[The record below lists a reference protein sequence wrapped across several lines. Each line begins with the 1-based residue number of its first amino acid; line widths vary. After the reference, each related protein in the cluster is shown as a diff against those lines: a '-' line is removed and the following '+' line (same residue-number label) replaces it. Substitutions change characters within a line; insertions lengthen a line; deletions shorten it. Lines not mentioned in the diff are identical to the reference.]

1 MQCRVLTTARLSFLE
16 RYLCG
21 TQLATGTGVT
31 PRILLSKTLVDF
43 GTKIVIRSN
52 QIKAPYVADLYIT
65 NHGTSCNPFPDVT
78 PVPPAPA

>member
-1 MQCRVLTTARLSFLE
+1 M
-16 RYLCG
+16 
-21 TQLATGTGVT
+21 QLATGTGVT

-65 NHGTSCNPFPDVT
+65 NHGASCKRSRRHMCASNT
-78 PVPPAPA
+78 CHMRCAPRCVLL